1 MLARE
6 DETDEEVRLEDQK
19 RINEFGR
26 LNTTKLEY
34 EMDLVV
40 AEKALS
46 QLEAAEEEVMLAVLK
61 NPRGCRRILAGSQR
75 NPG

>member
-19 RINEFGR
+19 MINEFGR

-40 AEKALS
+40 TEKALS
-46 QLEAAEEEVMLAVLK
+46 QLEAAEEEVMQAEGDGDDAIK
-61 NPRGCRRILAGSQR
+61 
-75 NPG
+75 

>member
-6 DETDEEVRLEDQK
+6 DETDEEVRIEDQK
-19 RINEFGR
+19 MINECGR

-40 AEKALS
+40 TEKALS
-46 QLEAAEEEVMLAVLK
+46 QLEAAEEEVMLAEGDGDDAIK
-61 NPRGCRRILAGSQR
+61 
-75 NPG
+75 